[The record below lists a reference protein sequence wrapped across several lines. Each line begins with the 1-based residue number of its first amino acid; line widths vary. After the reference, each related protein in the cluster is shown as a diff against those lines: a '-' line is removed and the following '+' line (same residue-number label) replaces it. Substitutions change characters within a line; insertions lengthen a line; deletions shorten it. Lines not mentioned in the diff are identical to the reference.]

1 MIHLYENHLG
11 GYYITDEYN
20 EHFLETCEMCG
31 DSDWYVGRY
40 DTMEEVA
47 LEMYKC
53 SATDEHIAEVTGL
66 KTNVSFEIV
75 DEL

>member
-47 LEMYKC
+47 LELFKRDT
-53 SATDEHIAEVTGL
+53 SDEHIKAITGL
-66 KTNVSFEIV
+66 KVNVSFEES
-75 DEL
+75 DE